1 MRKGLLLFL
10 LLSMAVSGFAQFS
23 IDTVQAAKYLKL
35 KAEQEETARAQDSIR
50 KDQLAEKRLMAS
62 DIRYKLHWGNIV
74 TYRQSVGFM
83 ENSYNLSYYGYFIT
97 KDVWTFPISL
107 KLSSSKSYNVSYM
120 NPGYKDWSE
129 SLTNFGMSGFRNL
142 KDNFYL
148 LLGGYVPLGWE
159 RYRLTNPSVS
169 VPDKR
174 YFHLLA
180 GVDTEERLLYISPD
194 KVGLVLG
201 FGFYQRLISSKVYT
215 FDTGFSLD
223 VGIKF

>member
-1 MRKGLLLFL
+1 MRKCLILFV
-10 LLSMAVSGFAQFS
+10 LLSSIAATSFAQFS
-23 IDTVQAAKYLKL
+23 IDTEQAAKYLKL
-35 KAEQEETARAQDSIR
+35 KAEQEEQARVQDSIR
-50 KDQLAEKRLMAS
+50 KAQLEEKRLMAS

-129 SLTNFGMSGFRNL
+129 HLTNLGMSGFRKL
-142 KDNFYL
+142 KDDFYI

-159 RYRLTNPSVS
+159 RYRLTDPSAS
-169 VPDKR
+169 DKK
-174 YFHLLA
+174 YTHLLL